1 MCIEKLQCHGH
12 ILPYPAFAAQPIPY
26 LELPILKHAAMCYT
40 SVMFSDCRIL
50 LLCLPWTAAAL
61 TFTTVCELDRPD
73 EPTSLSS
80 LSFVS
85 NGVYWSS
92 TDWKPALHEIVLRQG
107 ADGKPDGLTITRLCA
122 LEGAKDVEGIAY
134 DPLRG
139 TFWAAD
145 EVYGKVSEHD
155 PRSGRRLGD
164 LKLSAIFKKCRRTYG
179 FESLCIRPDG
189 LEMWLAN
196 EEALSCDGPVS
207 TSEHGTTV
215 RLARFTR
222 TGRDDAWKAAG
233 QWAYA
238 TDSLGGGAPLN
249 ACRSGLTS
257 LCALE
262 DGTLLALE
270 REYSF
275 KPLPALRCRI
285 YATDRSQ
292 ATDIAARESLAPG
305 TLPFTPVAKTLL
317 YDADTGLSMYEGL
330 APGPI
335 ASDGSRLF
343 YLISDGDKMMAKKLR
358 VLRLSK

>member
-1 MCIEKLQCHGH
+1 MLSN
-12 ILPYPAFAAQPIPY
+12 
-26 LELPILKHAAMCYT
+26 LK
-40 SVMFSDCRIL
+40 VL
-50 LLCLPWTAAAL
+50 LLGLPGTAAAL
-61 TFTTVCELDRPD
+61 TFTTVGELNRPD
-73 EPTSLSS
+73 EPASLSS

-92 TDWKPALHEIVLRQG
+92 TDWKPALHEIVLHPG
-107 ADGKPDGLTITRLCA
+107 ADGTPDELKITRLCT

-145 EVYGKVSEHD
+145 EVYAKVSEHD
-155 PRSGRRLGD
+155 PRTGRRLCD
-164 LKLSAIFKKCRRTYG
+164 LKLPPIFKNCRRTYG

-196 EEALSCDGPVS
+196 EEALTCDGPAS
-207 TSEHGTTV
+207 NPEHGTTV

-222 TGRDDAWKAAG
+222 AGRDDAWHAAG
-233 QWAYA
+233 QWAYT
-238 TDSLGGGAPLN
+238 TDSIGGAAPLN
-249 ACRSGLTS
+249 GCRSGLSS

-285 YATDRSQ
+285 YAIDRSQ
-292 ATDIAARESLAPG
+292 ATDVAARESLAPG

-317 YDADTGLSMYEGL
+317 YDANTGLAMYEGL
-330 APGPI
+330 APGPVE
-335 ASDGSRLF
+335 ADGSRLF
-343 YLISDGDKMMAKKLR
+343 YLISDGDKMMSKKLR

>member
-1 MCIEKLQCHGH
+1 MSSN
-12 ILPYPAFAAQPIPY
+12 
-26 LELPILKHAAMCYT
+26 LK
-40 SVMFSDCRIL
+40 VL
-50 LLCLPWTAAAL
+50 LLSLPWTAAAL
-61 TFTTVCELDRPD
+61 TFTTVDELDRPD
-73 EPTSLSS
+73 EPASLSS

-92 TDWKPALHEIVLRQG
+92 TDWKPALHEIVLQQG
-107 ADGKPDGLTITRLCA
+107 ANGKFDGLKITRVCA

-145 EVYGKVSEHD
+145 EVYAKVSEHD
-155 PRSGRRLGD
+155 PRTGRRLGE
-164 LKLSAIFKKCRRTYG
+164 LRLPSVFGKCRRTYG

-196 EEALSCDGPVS
+196 EEALPCDGPVS
-207 TSEHGTTV
+207 TPEHGTTV

-222 TGRDDAWKAAG
+222 TGRDDAWKDAG

-238 TDSLGGGAPLN
+238 TDSIGGGAPLN
-249 ACRSGLTS
+249 ACRSGLSS

-275 KPLPALRCRI
+275 KPLPTLRCRI
-285 YATDRSQ
+285 YAIDRSQ

-317 YDADTGLSMYEGL
+317 YDADTGLAMYEGL

-343 YLISDGDKMMAKKLR
+343 YLISDGDKMMSRKLR

>member
-1 MCIEKLQCHGH
+1 MRVDLS
-12 ILPYPAFAAQPIPY
+12 
-26 LELPILKHAAMCYT
+26 ILKSAPMCYT
-40 SVMFSDCRIL
+40 SVMFSDYRIL

-61 TFTTVCELDRPD
+61 TLTTVCELDRPN
-73 EPTSLSS
+73 EPASLSS

-92 TDWKPALHEIVLRQG
+92 TDWKPALHEIVLRQD
-107 ADGKPDGLTITRLCA
+107 ASGKPDDLKITRLCA

-145 EVYGKVSEHD
+145 EVYNKVSEHD
-155 PRSGRRLGD
+155 PKTGRRLGE
-164 LKLSAIFKKCRRTYG
+164 LKLPPQFRKRRSTYG
-179 FESLCIRPDG
+179 LESLCIRPDG

-215 RLARFTR
+215 RLARYTR

-238 TDSLGGGAPLN
+238 TDGMGGAAPLD

-285 YATDRSQ
+285 YAIDRSQ

-317 YDADTGLSMYEGL
+317 YDANSGLSMYEGL
-330 APGPI
+330 ASGPI
-335 ASDGSRLF
+335 APDGSRLF
-343 YLISDGDKMMAKKLR
+343 YLISDGDKMMSKKLL